1 MANPV
6 TYRQR
11 RAKGLCGACG
21 KVQTGT
27 AARCDDC
34 KSKELGE
41 KKARYEARKAA
52 GLCPQCGE
60 PTAGTVLCAKCQNK
74 QTGAKSRYHRN
85 KARGVCRYC
94 GQDSGGKARCDAC
107 AKKFKDYQR
116 QRYQQQ
122 KAAGACPNCGNVLP
136 ADDDHVLCPKCRDA
150 KTETSRERW
159 QRLRDAAFA
168 AYGGPVC
175 SLCGEPDSTILE
187 LDHINGGGNA
197 HRREIGQSN
206 LYLWLKQHDYP
217 PGFRVLCP
225 TCNKKAHVQARACP

>member
-1 MANPV
+1 MTV
-6 TYRQR
+6 
-11 RAKGLCGACG
+11 RAK
-21 KVQTGT
+21 TW
-27 AARCDDC
+27 R
-34 KSKELGE
+34 
-41 KKARYEARKAA
+41 RKLATRHVRRLAFVLSAA
-52 GLCPQCGE
+52 GLLL
-60 PTAGTVLCAKCQNK
+60 VLCSATKCQNK
-74 QTGAKSRYHRN
+74 QTGAKSRTTEIKPGASVATAGRIP
-85 KARGVCRYC
+85 AER
-94 GQDSGGKARCDAC
+94 RCDAC
-107 AKKFKDYQR
+107 TKKFKDYQR

-122 KAAGACPNCGNVLP
+122 KAAGALPNCGNVLP

-187 LDHINGGGNA
+187 LDHVNGGGNA

-206 LYLWLKQHDYP
+206 LYLWLKQNNYP
-217 PGFRVLCP
+217 DGFRVLCP